1 MKKLMNIFNALA
13 GLFVD
18 DGWFALAIS
27 GIVALAAIIAAI
39 LPATPMAAGIVL
51 LAGCLGLLFSN
62 VISAGSRAR
71 S

>member
-1 MKKLMNIFNALA
+1 MKKVINIFNALA

-18 DGWFALAIS
+18 DGLFALAIS

-39 LPATPMAAGIVL
+39 APTVPIAAGLVL
-51 LAGCLGLLFSN
+51 LAGCLGVLFSN
-62 VISAGSRAR
+62 VMRAGNRAQ